1 MDCLIPLFIKLKS
14 FLMDKMNDK
23 KKDELTHV
31 AKIASLCLLWYAVSS
46 TTGVLG
52 KRILEQ
58 FPYPMTMTMVQLS
71 SIAMWSPTLLSYL
84 KVPTVY
90 AKVGGGYNCEKMLF
104 ILACGKFVASLMS
117 HFSILKVQVS
127 YTHTVKA
134 TMPIFTVI
142 LSRII
147 LGTQYSCRVYLSLVP
162 IVLGVA
168 LASLTEISFDPAGL
182 LSALSA
188 TCGFALTAIYSR
200 QLMRDSGIHH
210 MYLLFKL
217 GQIAALMFLPIW
229 ILVDSTRIYSKI
241 NWGIFLL
248 LCINGSL
255 HWVQNVVAFSL
266 YKLVSPLTYAVAN
279 VTKRIAVII
288 VSLTLLQ
295 NPVTMTNVF
304 GMVMA
309 VTGVFI
315 YSRTKNTA
323 SPPTERK
330 KTLLSVPSFST
341 FNNF

>member
-1 MDCLIPLFIKLKS
+1 MLNIVDCVVPFFKS
-14 FLMDKMNDK
+14 KAMMMEKMNEK
-23 KKDELTHV
+23 RKAEWTHL
-31 AKIASLCLLWYAVSS
+31 AKIVSLCLVWYLVSS

-52 KRILEQ
+52 KKILEQ

-71 SIAMWSPTLLSYL
+71 SIALLSPPLLSYL
-84 KVPTVY
+84 DVSRSY
-90 AKVGGGYNCEKMLF
+90 AKGGGAYSATTMLF
-104 ILACGKFVASLMS
+104 LLAFGKFMASLMS

-147 LGTQYSCRVYLSLVP
+147 LGTKYSYQVYMSLLP

-168 LASLTEISFDPAGL
+168 LATLSEASFEFMGL
-182 LSALSA
+182 FCALLA

-200 QLMRDSGIHH
+200 QLMKESGIHH

-229 ILVDSTRIYSKI
+229 ALADGSRIYHNI
-241 NWGIFLL
+241 NWGICMLL
-248 LCINGSL
+248 VINGSL
-255 HWVQNVVAFSL
+255 HWIQNVIAFSL
-266 YKLVSPLTYAVAN
+266 YKLVTPLTYAVAN

-288 VSLTLLQ
+288 ASLTLLQ
-295 NPVTMTNVF
+295 NPVTPLNML

-309 VTGVFI
+309 VGGVFI
-315 YSRTKNTA
+315 YGRTKNTTA
-323 SPPTERK
+323 ITTSTKQISPSPTFPK
-330 KTLLSVPSFST
+330 G
-341 FNNF
+341 